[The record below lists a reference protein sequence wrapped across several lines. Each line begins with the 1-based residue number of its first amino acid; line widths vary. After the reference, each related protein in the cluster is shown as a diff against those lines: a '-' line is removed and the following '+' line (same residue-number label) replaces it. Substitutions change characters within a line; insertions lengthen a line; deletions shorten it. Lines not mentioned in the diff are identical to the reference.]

1 MLSPPVTPIFAYVQG
16 GQGPQ
21 HYALD
26 KDVCCVPLLVAGRGE
41 CSAPVA
47 QYG

>member
-1 MLSPPVTPIFAYVQG
+1 MLSPLVTPIFAYVQG

-21 HYALD
+21 HYAPD
-26 KDVCCVPLLVAGRGE
+26 KDVCCVSLLVAGRGE
-41 CSAPVA
+41 YSAPVA